1 MNRKTWLSLLVCA
14 ILSISAAA
22 RAVTFGW
29 QELSDGGIEYLVQVE
44 PDLLDSFHKEGFAS
58 DIPSGLRDIRRLP
71 IELRVVLILC
81 DLSISLVIQGLVNA
95 GIFTDAAVQ
104 AKLNEIAGSTYPTL
118 PDRVPAPDP
127 DSGYVPPDPDL
138 GS

>member
-1 MNRKTWLSLLVCA
+1 M
-14 ILSISAAA
+14 AAQPIKVYA
-22 RAVTFGW
+22 TALWNAQKAVATKIAGT
-29 QELSDGGIEYLVQVE
+29 
-44 PDLLDSFHKEGFAS
+44 
-58 DIPSGLRDIRRLP
+58 DIRRLP